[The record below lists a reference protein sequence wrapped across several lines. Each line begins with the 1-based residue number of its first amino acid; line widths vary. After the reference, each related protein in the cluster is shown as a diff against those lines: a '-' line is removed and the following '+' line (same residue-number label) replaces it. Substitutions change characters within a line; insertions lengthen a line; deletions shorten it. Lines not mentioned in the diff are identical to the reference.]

1 MFNSV
6 LRNKPQGIREK
17 VKAMSFIDD
26 IANTSARRQ
35 SEYFGVGQYFARI
48 DDFKEGENRSG
59 RAFVVLECTILDSDN
74 LDAHPKGCARS
85 WLLMQDKETTP
96 RNVRAMLCGVLG
108 ISDEGLTTDMIKR
121 ALTPDQSTG
130 KSALAGLKVVIHGKN
145 IVTRRGTD
153 FTLLNFMTA
162 DQEAT
167 TLNDAVK

>member
-1 MFNSV
+1 
-6 LRNKPQGIREK
+6 
-17 VKAMSFIDD
+17 MSFIDE
-26 IANTSARRQ
+26 IANSSARRQ
-35 SEYFGVGQYFARI
+35 SEYFGVGQYLARI

-59 RAFVVLECTILDSDN
+59 RKFVVLECTVLDSDN
-74 LDAHPKGCARS
+74 LDANPKGCARS

-96 RNVRAMLCGVLG
+96 RNVRAMLCGALG
-108 ISDEGLTTDMIKR
+108 ISDEGLTPDMISR
-121 ALTPDQSTG
+121 ALTADEETG

-167 TLNDAVK
+167 SLNDAVK